1 MLINREENHRHG
13 RFFIRQDGKDL
24 AEMRYRMETPAK
36 MVIEH
41 TEVDDSLKGKGI
53 GLQLV
58 SKAVDYARESNIKI
72 IPLCSFAGAV
82 FQKKPEFNDVL
93 A

>member
-13 RFFIRQDGKDL
+13 RFFIQQDGKQL
-24 AEMRYRMETPAK
+24 AQMVYRMDTPAK

-41 TEVDDSLKGKGI
+41 TEVDDSLQGKGI

-58 SKAVDYARESNIKI
+58 SKAVDYAREGNIKI
-72 IPLCSFAGAV
+72 VPVCSFAASV
-82 FQKKPEFNDVL
+82 FQKKEEFKDVL